1 MGVQSRPLTKAV
13 LCSKSSIK
21 SNSSIRSNSSSLSK
35 SSISS
40 ESNSCERIRTG
51 IDMEEV
57 QVNGSFRSV
66 IKVNG
71 GDTSEENYLF
81 PSHLLDKLHEENADK
96 LPAIPPLGP
105 GLLLRPL
112 LLSDFNS
119 GFLSLLSQLTS
130 VGEVT
135 WQQWEERWNQLK
147 SASSY
152 FIIVV
157 EDMNEEKVV
166 GAATLLVERKFI
178 HQCGQVGRV
187 EDVVVSDEYRGRQLG
202 KLLVSSCSLLAKRL
216 NCYKVTLNCN
226 DKMVKFYTSLG
237 YSCEQ
242 GNANYMCIRL
252 DK

>member
-1 MGVQSRPLTKAV
+1 
-13 LCSKSSIK
+13 
-21 SNSSIRSNSSSLSK
+21 
-35 SSISS
+35 
-40 ESNSCERIRTG
+40 
-51 IDMEEV
+51 MEEV
-57 QVNGSFRSV
+57 QVNGSFRLVALKAIGKENNYVLKIGGRALCNNLHIVHIVSRSV

-71 GDTSEENYLF
+71 GDAEESNYLF
-81 PSHLLDKLHEENADK
+81 PTNLLDNLQDDNGADK
-96 LPAIPPLGP
+96 VPSLPPLSS
-105 GLLLRPL
+105 GLAIRPL

-119 GFLSLLSQLTS
+119 GFLPLLAQLTS

-135 WQQWEERWNQLK
+135 WQQWEERWRELK
-147 SASSY
+147 ASAGY

-157 EDMNEEKVV
+157 EDVAEEKVV
-166 GAATLLVERKFI
+166 GAATLLVEKKFI

-252 DK
+252 

>member
-1 MGVQSRPLTKAV
+1 MGSAEQATHLGSGLHQLIQHQQHLQQQQQQQQQK
-13 LCSKSSIK
+13 SKSS
-21 SNSSIRSNSSSLSK
+21 
-35 SSISS
+35 
-40 ESNSCERIRTG
+40 ERIRLR

-71 GDTSEENYLF
+71 GDAEESNFLF
-81 PSHLLDKLHEENADK
+81 PTHLLDNLHEDDANK
-96 LPAIPPLGP
+96 VPALPPLGS

-112 LLSDFNS
+112 LLSDFNT
-119 GFLSLLSQLTS
+119 GFLSLLTQLTS

-135 WQQWEERWNQLK
+135 WQQWEERWSQLK
-147 SASSY
+147 AASGY

-157 EDMNEEKVV
+157 EDVAEE
-166 GAATLLVERKFI
+166 E
-178 HQCGQVGRV
+178 
-187 EDVVVSDEYRGRQLG
+187 VVVSDEYRGRQLG